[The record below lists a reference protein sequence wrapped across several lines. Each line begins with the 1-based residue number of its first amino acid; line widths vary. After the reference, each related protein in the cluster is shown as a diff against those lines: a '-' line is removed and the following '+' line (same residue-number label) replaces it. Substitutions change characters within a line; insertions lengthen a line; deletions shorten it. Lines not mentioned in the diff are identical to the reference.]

1 MGNEIKKRETVYRL
15 RPSPGE
21 LLSLALKEFEGV
33 TEENFRE
40 RIKTG
45 VTHILEA
52 KEWVDRNLMFS
63 GTASE

>member
-1 MGNEIKKRETVYRL
+1 MENEIKKGETVYRQ
-15 RPSPGE
+15 RPSPSE
-21 LLSLALKEFEGV
+21 LLALALKEFEGV

-52 KEWVDRNLMFS
+52 KEWIDGNLMFG